1 MQVVAAGV
9 EGYRS
14 ARQHR
19 KRGFPPRDG
28 LCKVAHVAHVL
39 VVDDDADSRE
49 GLARL
54 LSKRGHHT
62 EAVPNGR
69 EALAVLTRSSPP
81 DMVILDLRMPE
92 MDGVMFLE
100 VLRSYLR
107 LQNMP
112 VVLLT
117 AYPESADVERVKRLG
132 VLEVFR
138 KADDFNVVLD
148 AVDRHVNAAR

>member
-1 MQVVAAGV
+1 MCNVA
-9 EGYRS
+9 
-14 ARQHR
+14 
-19 KRGFPPRDG
+19 D
-28 LCKVAHVAHVL
+28 VAHVL

-54 LSKRGHHT
+54 LTKRGHHT

-107 LQNMP
+107 LQNVP
-112 VVLLT
+112 VLLMT
-117 AYPESADVERVKRLG
+117 AYPESPDIDRAKRLG

-138 KADDFNVVLD
+138 KGDDFNGVLD
-148 AVDRHVNAAR
+148 AIDRHVKPTA

>member
-1 MQVVAAGV
+1 LSRGGAPCNVA
-9 EGYRS
+9 
-14 ARQHR
+14 
-19 KRGFPPRDG
+19 D
-28 LCKVAHVAHVL
+28 VAHVL

-54 LSKRGHHT
+54 LVKRGHQA

-69 EALAVLTRSSPP
+69 EALSVLTRKTPP
-81 DMVILDLRMPE
+81 DIVVLDLRMPE

-107 LQNMP
+107 LQNTP

-117 AYPESADVERVKRLG
+117 AYPESPDVERVKRLG

-148 AVDRHVNAAR
+148 AVDRHVNATSS

>member
-1 MQVVAAGV
+1 MCNV
-9 EGYRS
+9 
-14 ARQHR
+14 
-19 KRGFPPRDG
+19 P
-28 LCKVAHVAHVL
+28 HVAHVL

-54 LSKRGHHT
+54 LAKRGHQA

-69 EALAVLTRSSPP
+69 EALSVLTRKMPP
-81 DMVILDLRMPE
+81 DIVVLDLRMPE

-107 LQNMP
+107 LQSMP
-112 VVLLT
+112 VLLLT
-117 AYPESADVERVKRLG
+117 AYPESPDIERVKRLG
-132 VLEVFR
+132 VLDVFR

-148 AVDRHVNAAR
+148 AVDRHVGATP